1 MANAL
6 TSANASSSAGKAD
19 IRERSADLKAKR
31 AARSKSKPAE
41 APGLIADLHGMIGGV
56 RNDDGTVTFCDASGR
71 VLRKPVAEWVSFTA
85 MRMFAEV
92 RTEMARQLEDPS
104 LDDDARQA
112 LSTEL
117 RQSLRFDAVGI
128 LAFRAEAAFQ
138 VAQAGHEGAIPQLRR
153 PAAGAVSVE
162 LEKAVRAHSEA
173 TQLALHDPIQ
183 SEERSRAS
191 LTRLKRLA
199 DAVRNEPARSLAD
212 LRHKVIY
219 LWPSSL
225 SGQRLK
231 GGLAATLQSF
241 REDVFRLAAEDQS
254 EKADEAAR

>member
-6 TSANASSSAGKAD
+6 KSQNASSAPGKAG

-31 AARSKSKPAE
+31 AARSKAEPAE
-41 APGLIADLHGMIGGV
+41 APGLIADLHAMIGGV

-104 LDDDARQA
+104 LDDDAREA

-117 RQSLRFDAVGI
+117 QRSLRFDAVSI
-128 LAFRAEAAFQ
+128 LAFRADAAFQ
-138 VAQAGHEGAIPQLRR
+138 IAQAGHEGAIPHPKR
-153 PAAGAVSVE
+153 PAGGNVSAE
-162 LEKAVRAHSEA
+162 LETAMDAHREA
-173 TQLALHDPIQ
+173 AQLALHDPVQ
-183 SEERSRAS
+183 SDERSRSS
-191 LTRLKRLA
+191 LARLKRLA

-219 LWPSSL
+219 LWPGSL
-225 SGQRLK
+225 SGQHLT
-231 GGLAATLQSF
+231 GGLAATFRSF
-241 REDVFRLAAEDQS
+241 REDVLRLSADDRCEN
-254 EKADEAAR
+254 ADEVAQ